1 MAKASAIDSTEE
13 TRSVPRSRKGVRTRA
28 RLVDAAKQ
36 VFERDGFLDARIV
49 DIAETAGLAPGTF
62 YHYFDSKEQI
72 FREVAEAQE
81 ERLTAAPDDAA
92 AEVDP
97 DADQSPL
104 GRIRRSNLRYLQR
117 YRDEAA
123 LMGVIEQVSRYDE
136 HVNAARMTTMKH
148 FVERAEKAVR
158 QLQKD
163 GLADTRLDPAMA
175 ADALGAMVAQVRRAV
190 ARAGLPRVRLRHGRR
205 PAHDP
210 VGQRPRPAGR
220 AWSTPRPSRPARP
233 SPRSTAPRSAPR
245 TSASGT
251 PPRSPGRRARRTTP
265 SRRRWH
271 PRAPCPPPGGGR
283 R

>member
-1 MAKASAIDSTEE
+1 VAKASASDSIEE

-81 ERLTAAPDDAA
+81 ERLTAPPEDADP
-92 AEVDP
+92 EVD
-97 DADQSPL
+97 DDQSPL

-136 HVNAARMTTMKH
+136 HVNAARMATMKH

-163 GLADTRLDPAMA
+163 GLADNRLDPATA
-175 ADALGAMVAQVRRAV
+175 ADALGAMVARFAELWLVQGYREYDFDKAVDQLTILWANALGLQDGIVRA
-190 ARAGLPRVRLRHGRR
+190 
-205 PAHDP
+205 
-210 VGQRPRPAGR
+210 
-220 AWSTPRPSRPARP
+220 TPK
-233 SPRSTAPRSAPR
+233 APRKAAPK
-245 TSASGT
+245 SKA
-251 PPRSPGRRARRTTP
+251 
-265 SRRRWH
+265 
-271 PRAPCPPPGGGR
+271 
-283 R
+283 